1 MAKKKGKAAPKKSRP
16 APKKSRPAPKPK
28 AAPKPKPPAPKPAPK
43 RVPSPKKNAT
53 VQKRVLKQVKI
64 ASKDGKITNREAQ
77 KIQKL
82 GKSGV
87 NIKPSIKKGLALAKG
102 RGDDVKI
109 RGTASARLKLNPK
122 GVSNIQPAEN
132 PNKAP
137 KPPKVD
143 KPPKNPTRIFK
154 GKFDTKKPTPQ
165 GTGPLQ
171 SNQNKI
177 STNNKVKPSR
187 NKNKSDKTKPLDIK
201 TAKDLDEYL
210 NKDVT
215 DKDLIKPDNISG
227 KKWEPSKVE
236 NNVAKQWGSRF
247 SDSDGFKPK
256 RLKVNTPNTPERL
269 QKYTDNKGNF
279 DTDKYVSDVRS
290 QMASRAE
297 KRGLKGDALK
307 ALQRNA
313 PAMPKEAKPKYG
325 GAIESLRK
333 QFSDINYSN
342 KIRETKSKLTED
354 VKSGA
359 ADFKK
364 TGMSILKKRSSEDGA
379 MSPPISQPGKKPKRD
394 RMKAGNNKARN
405 QATKKNT
412 KII

>member
-1 MAKKKGKAAPKKSRP
+1 MAKKKGKSAPKR
-16 APKKSRPAPKPK
+16 SRPAPKPK
-28 AAPKPKPPAPKPAPK
+28 AAPRPKPPAPKPAPK
-43 RVPSPKKNAT
+43 RLPSPKKVAAT
-53 VQKRVLKQVKI
+53 QKRVQRQVKI

-82 GKSGV
+82 NKPGL
-87 NIKPSIKKGLALAKG
+87 NIKPSIKKAIASVKG
-102 RGDDVKI
+102 AGKNVKV
-109 RGTASARLKLNPK
+109 GSTASVRLKLNKK
-122 GVSNIQPAEN
+122 GVSKILPTEN
-132 PNKAP
+132 PNKPP

-154 GKFDTKKPTPQ
+154 GKFDKKKPTPQ
-165 GTGPLQ
+165 GEGPLQ

-177 STNNKVKPSR
+177 PTNNTSKDKPSR

-201 TAKDLDEYL
+201 TAKDLDDYL

-215 DKDLIKPDNISG
+215 DKELIKPDNISG

-247 SDSDGFKPK
+247 SDTDGFKPK
-256 RLKVNTPNTPERL
+256 RLKVNTPNTPERI
-269 QKYTDNKGNF
+269 QKYTDKKGNF
-279 DTDKYVSDVRS
+279 NTDQYVSDIRS
-290 QMASRAE
+290 QMASRAK

-313 PAMPKEAKPKYG
+313 PSMPKEAKPKYG

-333 QFSDINYSN
+333 QFSDINYSK

-359 ADFKK
+359 AGFKK
-364 TGMSILKKRSSEDGA
+364 TGMSLLKKRSSEDGGIP
-379 MSPPISQPGKKPKRD
+379 MPISQTAKEPQRD
-394 RMKAGNNKARN
+394 RMKARNNKAWK
-405 QATKKNT
+405 QATKKT
-412 KII
+412 PKLSKPFRQ